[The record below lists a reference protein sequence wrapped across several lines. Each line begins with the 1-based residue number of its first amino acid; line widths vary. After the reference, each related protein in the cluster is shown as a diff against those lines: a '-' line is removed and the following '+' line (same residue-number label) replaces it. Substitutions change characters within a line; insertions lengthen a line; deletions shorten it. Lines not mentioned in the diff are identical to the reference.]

1 MFEENA
7 LKLLK
12 LTKNMKKKSKLTTT
26 LTMMLEITSRCGSEK
41 FWPSAILVQYNI
53 NILKMEHIKSVE
65 YVRDNRKF
73 KVY

>member
-26 LTMMLEITSRCGSEK
+26 HDARNHFVVRLGEVLAKR
-41 FWPSAILVQYNI
+41 ANLVQYNI
-53 NILKMEHIKSVE
+53 NILKMEHIKSVGYE
-65 YVRDNRKF
+65 RDNKKL